1 MAKAKEAVQNEDMA
15 NIQETAAEKP
25 KTKKPAAKAKDEVK
39 KTTTEAAEETAKAGQ
54 TVAQQ
59 KAEAIIST
67 VRANNINGIRYI
79 EVDDNNK
86 IFESR
91 FLIEGQALPMFIV
104 VNSTVYSYIHV
115 HLVTI
120 TPEKLEKCSEYLN
133 RLNDSFPMLKYFIN
147 DVGNV
152 VLTCSLPSTDDKFD
166 PALVFALVDQV
177 KAHLEDNYKVLM
189 QKIWEE

>member
-152 VLTCSLPSTDDKFD
+152 VLTCSLSSADDKFD

>member
-1 MAKAKEAVQNEDMA
+1 MVKEAVQNEDMA

-25 KTKKPAAKAKDEVK
+25 KTKKPAAKAKAEVK
-39 KTTTEAAEETAKAGQ
+39 KTTPEAAEETAKAGQ
-54 TVAQQ
+54 TVAQK
-59 KAEAIIST
+59 KAEAIIDT
-67 VRANNINGIRYI
+67 VKGNNINGIRYI

-147 DVGNV
+147 NVGNV
-152 VLTCSLPSTDDKFD
+152 VLTCSVPAADDKFD
-166 PALVFALVDQV
+166 SALIFALVDQV

>member
-25 KTKKPAAKAKDEVK
+25 KAKKPAAKAKAEVK
-39 KTTTEAAEETAKAGQ
+39 ETTPKTAEESAKAEQ

-59 KAEAIIST
+59 KAEAIINT

-152 VLTCSLPSTDDKFD
+152 VLTCSLPSADDKFD

>member
-1 MAKAKEAVQNEDMA
+1 MAKVKEAVQNEDMT
-15 NIQETAAEKP
+15 NIQETATEKS
-25 KTKKPAAKAKDEVK
+25 KAKKPAAKAKAEVK
-39 KTTTEAAEETAKAGQ
+39 ATTSKAAEETAKAEQ

-67 VRANNINGIRYI
+67 VRTNNINGIRYI

-91 FLIEGQALPMFIV
+91 FLIEGQALPMFLV

-115 HLVTI
+115 HLVTV
-120 TPEKLEKCSEYLN
+120 TPEKVEKCNEYLN
-133 RLNDSFPMLKYFIN
+133 RLNESFPMLKYFIN
-147 DVGNV
+147 NVGNI
-152 VLTCSLPSTDDKFD
+152 VLTCSIPSADDKFD
-166 PALVFALVDQV
+166 PALIFALVDQV
-177 KAHLEDNYKVLM
+177 KGHLEENYKELM

>member
-1 MAKAKEAVQNEDMA
+1 MAKVKEAVQNEDMT
-15 NIQETAAEKP
+15 NIQETATEKP
-25 KTKKPAAKAKDEVK
+25 KAKKPTAKAKAEVK
-39 KTTTEAAEETAKAGQ
+39 ATTSKAAEETAKAEQ

-67 VRANNINGIRYI
+67 VRTNNINGIRYI

-91 FLIEGQALPMFIV
+91 FLIEGQALPMFLV

-115 HLVTI
+115 HLVTV
-120 TPEKLEKCSEYLN
+120 TPEKVEKCNEYLN
-133 RLNDSFPMLKYFIN
+133 RLNESFPMLKYFIN
-147 DVGNV
+147 NVGNI
-152 VLTCSLPSTDDKFD
+152 VLTCSIPSADDKFD
-166 PALVFALVDQV
+166 PALIFALVDQV
-177 KAHLEDNYKVLM
+177 KGHLEENYKELM

>member
-1 MAKAKEAVQNEDMA
+1 MAKVKEAVQNEDMT

-25 KTKKPAAKAKDEVK
+25 KAKKPAAKSKAEVK
-39 KTTTEAAEETAKAGQ
+39 ATTPKAAEETAKAEQ

-67 VRANNINGIRYI
+67 VRTNNINGIRYI

-91 FLIEGQALPMFIV
+91 FLIEGQALPMFLV

-115 HLVTI
+115 HLVTV
-120 TPEKLEKCSEYLN
+120 TPEKVEKCNEYLN
-133 RLNDSFPMLKYFIN
+133 RLNESFPMLKYFIN
-147 DVGNV
+147 NVGNI
-152 VLTCSLPSTDDKFD
+152 VLTCSIPSADDKFD
-166 PALVFALVDQV
+166 PALMFALVDQV
-177 KAHLEDNYKVLM
+177 KGHLEENYKELM

>member
-91 FLIEGQALPMFIV
+91 FLIEGQALHMFIV

>member
-1 MAKAKEAVQNEDMA
+1 MCIRDRETTPKTAEESAKAE
-15 NIQETAAEKP
+15 
-25 KTKKPAAKAKDEVK
+25 
-39 KTTTEAAEETAKAGQ
+39 Q

-59 KAEAIIST
+59 KAEAIINT

-79 EVDDNNK
+79 EVDDNNE

-91 FLIEGQALPMFIV
+91 MLIEGQALPMFIV

-120 TPEKLEKCSEYLN
+120 TPEKLEKCNEYLN

-147 DVGNV
+147 NVGNV
-152 VLTCSLPSTDDKFD
+152 VLTCSVPAADDKFD
-166 PALVFALVDQV
+166 SALIFALVDQV
-177 KAHLEDNYKVLM
+177 KAHLEENYKELM
-189 QKIWEE
+189 KKIWEE